1 MLITRTWSALVL
13 LAVALGTI
21 WLPPFYVQSLVA
33 VLLLVALWEF
43 ARLLGLSCRLGMG
56 LYAISGLV
64 VYLLMA
70 GYGQN
75 VMRYPMLLSAALI
88 FMGTVAGYSLHTFVL
103 DQPAMLAGKMTQ
115 VTLGIWG
122 MLGIQMTAQIV
133 VWLHTT
139 HLALLGLLIMVV
151 AATDIGAYCFGRLW
165 GKRKLAPEISPGKT
179 WAGLYGG
186 VATAWLA
193 ALVSRTVVHGISM
206 TVADLILV
214 SVAVFILSPASVVG
228 DLFESL
234 LKRRR
239 GIKDSSMLIPGH
251 GGVMDR
257 IDGFMLATPAYALML
272 HFYLSYLDA

>member
-1 MLITRTWSALVL
+1 MLITRILSALVL
-13 LAVALGTI
+13 LAAALSTV

-43 ARLLGLSCRLGMG
+43 SRLLGLSCRLEIG
-56 LYAISGLV
+56 LYAISGLM
-64 VYLLMA
+64 VYLLTV

-75 VMRYPMLLSAALI
+75 VMHYPILLSAALI
-88 FMGTVAGYSLHTFVL
+88 FMGIVAGYSLRTFTP
-103 DQPAMLAGKMTQ
+103 DQPVMPAGKMTK

-151 AATDIGAYCFGRLW
+151 AVTDTGAYCFGRLW

-179 WAGLYGG
+179 WVGLYGG

-193 ALVSRTVVHGISM
+193 ALVSLMVMQGLYIVNMVV
-206 TVADLILV
+206 V
-214 SVAVFILSPASVVG
+214 SIAVFIVSPASVVG

-234 LKRRR
+234 LKRRQ
-239 GIKDSSMLIPGH
+239 GIKDSGMFIPGH

-257 IDGFMLATPAYALML
+257 IDGFMLATPTYALML

>member
-1 MLITRTWSALVL
+1 
-13 LAVALGTI
+13 
-21 WLPPFYVQSLVA
+21 
-33 VLLLVALWEF
+33 
-43 ARLLGLSCRLGMG
+43 
-56 LYAISGLV
+56 
-64 VYLLMA
+64 
-70 GYGQN
+70 
-75 VMRYPMLLSAALI
+75 
-88 FMGTVAGYSLHTFVL
+88 MGTVAGYSLHTFVL

-115 VTLGIWG
+115 VTLGVWG

-151 AATDIGAYCFGRLW
+151 AVTDTGAYCFGRLW

-179 WAGLYGG
+179 WVGLYGG

-193 ALVSRTVVHGISM
+193 ALVSLIVVHGISVD
-206 TVADLILV
+206 VADLILV